1 MQYENNMPDYYDI
14 DSILERIRCS
24 KHTNADITLLHE
36 ILNAITS
43 TVTSDEYRQVTLQ
56 LGKYNVNIGD
66 GKEIHIGDNI
76 YQQWDEQAIQALV
89 KAIQKVTWQ
98 CVANLTENDYTQ
110 SIGIDIIDK
119 LAKHLTDFS
128 QQSVMHYGLK
138 LAFSPNPN
146 QKYFV
151 STVYQ
156 VIKQYKANTWEISQE
171 IPISN
176 PLDMFTSIAIS
187 ANAQL
192 ITACTQYQIQ
202 IWRLGE
208 KTTFYTFWK
217 TPFSNLFDVF
227 GFDSVTFSPDSKI
240 LAANDN
246 QDIKLWDVETGREIA
261 KFSGH
266 TDKVTCVAFNPKN
279 PSILAS
285 CSYDKTI
292 KLWDIAEK
300 RCLGTLCAHRDAI
313 YTLAF
318 SPDGEII
325 ASGSNDNTIKL
336 WNLNAGELPE
346 TLREHSDAVT
356 CFVFSPDG
364 KTLVS
369 GGNDGKIVEWK
380 IPSKESQIFSQQHP
394 RGVTSIAISPD
405 GETLIS
411 GGRDQTIKVWRR

>member
-1 MQYENNMPDYYDI
+1 MANPEDI
-14 DSILERIRCS
+14 NSLINRIA
-24 KHTNADITLLHE
+24 TGEYTDADIA
-36 ILNAITS
+36 ILREVVAS
-43 TVTSDEYRQVTLQ
+43 SDRELIIQ

-119 LAKHLTDFS
+119 ISKQLTDFS

-138 LAFSPNPN
+138 LAFSPNSH
-146 QKYFV
+146 QEYFI
-151 STVYQ
+151 SGGNQ
-156 VIKQYKANTWEISQE
+156 VIKLWQINTWAILQEISV
-171 IPISN
+171 PFS
-176 PLDMFTSIAIS
+176 LTDTFDLWFTSVAINPNGKLIA
-187 ANAQL
+187 
-192 ITACTQYQIQ
+192 ACKAYQINVWNLETNKL
-202 IWRLGE
+202 IH
-208 KTTFYTFWK
+208 TFGK

-261 KFSGH
+261 KLAGH
-266 TDKVTCVAFNPKN
+266 TDKVTCVTFNPKN

-325 ASGSNDNTIKL
+325 ASGSNDNIIKL

-356 CFVFSPDG
+356 CLVFSPNG

-411 GGRDQTIKVWRR
+411 GGRDQTIKVWNR